1 MYQEAIEQSAQQLGL
16 EDYYAPNPEME
27 RIDAALSSE
36 SENYNL
42 DHLTGLLAKDD
53 TPEDIKYS
61 NYNNAITFMEPKEL
75 ECLFEIYQPLAQSQA
90 LQPSGQ
96 KQYCRAYHP
105 GRIYGNGEYGNP
117 ERERDYQAF
126 IHNTDL
132 VLLTKLLASVSSN
145 PISDKYNF
153 DKLQK
158 E

>member
-1 MYQEAIEQSAQQLGL
+1 MYQEAIEQSAKQLGL

-27 RIDAALSSE
+27 RIDAALSAE
-36 SENYNL
+36 SENYDS

-75 ECLFEIYQPLAQSQA
+75 ECLFKIYQPLQPLAQ
-90 LQPSGQ
+90 G
-96 KQYCRAYHP
+96 QYCRAYHP
-105 GRIYGNGEYGNP
+105 GRIYGNGEYGDP
-117 ERERDYQAF
+117 KRERDYQAF

>member
-1 MYQEAIEQSAQQLGL
+1 MYQEAIEQSAKQLGL

-27 RIDAALSSE
+27 RIDAALSAE
-36 SENYNL
+36 SENYDS

-75 ECLFEIYQPLAQSQA
+75 EHLFELHQPLSQSQA
-90 LQPSGQ
+90 LAQGQ
-96 KQYCRAYHP
+96 FSRSYHP
-105 GRIYGNGEYGNP
+105 GRIYGNGEYGDP
-117 ERERDYQAF
+117 KRERDYQAF

-132 VLLTKLLASVSSN
+132 VLLTKLLASVSTE
-145 PISDKYNF
+145 PIPNNLRF
-153 DKLQK
+153 DDLQS